1 MSKMN
6 LKLKN
11 QSIPSLVLE
20 TYKDCEVMAR
30 YAISNG
36 IQIPELIGY
45 KLMQIEGKVQK
56 DYSRWKDLKAR
67 KKLDEQ
73 TKIEKE
79 NLEEK
84 ISKILLDDIQGLTR
98 IHGRLSEIV
107 APVTPRSIEITEP
120 AVGIKGKIL
129 NITLFRRMFF
139 VSGILLFGFVISKYF
154 PINFNIVIFSEKFFT
169 SVWCINMLY
178 QLNIVCAAGLGA
190 SFYALFTA
198 NRYLVRRT
206 YDPKYSQVYWIRFWL
221 GILAGFIL
229 TNIIIQNIRNIA
241 FEMTPTIIALIGGF
255 SADVV
260 YRILRRFVEMLIT
273 FVRGETRDIIE
284 AREKEMEGE
293 LKKKEAQLRLGTAVS
308 LAEIYQEAKTKL
320 KADSANRLKEIL
332 ESLLEGIVETKSP

>member
-1 MSKMN
+1 
-6 LKLKN
+6 
-11 QSIPSLVLE
+11 
-20 TYKDCEVMAR
+20 
-30 YAISNG
+30 
-36 IQIPELIGY
+36 
-45 KLMQIEGKVQK
+45 
-56 DYSRWKDLKAR
+56 
-67 KKLDEQ
+67 
-73 TKIEKE
+73 
-79 NLEEK
+79 
-84 ISKILLDDIQGLTR
+84 
-98 IHGRLSEIV
+98 
-107 APVTPRSIEITEP
+107 
-120 AVGIKGKIL
+120 
-129 NITLFRRMFF
+129 
-139 VSGILLFGFVISKYF
+139 
-154 PINFNIVIFSEKFFT
+154 
-169 SVWCINMLY
+169 MLY